1 MSGSVLRVLLE
12 FSGRCLGARP
22 LAIIAILVCV
32 SLARPIF
39 AAQAREE
46 NLSRSGQADR
56 SVLIREHAGWNG
68 DCKAI
73 AHPPLYL
80 LSPPHHGNVCARAED
95 IKISSMYVGTES
107 QCVGHMV
114 YGVRLIYRPDP
125 NFTGDDRIQYAA
137 QYPSVLRLIS
147 VKVTVTPYSAGTSG
161 AAPSV
166 NFAPVTTTR
175 QSPGPVPECADA
187 VY

>member
-1 MSGSVLRVLLE
+1 MSSSVRRMHLE
-12 FSGRCLGARP
+12 SAVSRLGARP
-22 LAIIAILVCV
+22 PAIIAILICAC
-32 SLARPIF
+32 LTRPSY

-46 NLSRSGQADR
+46 NISRSGPADR
-56 SVLIREHAGWNG
+56 SVLIREHAGWNE

-80 LSPPHHGNVCARAED
+80 LSPPHHGNVCARAEE
-95 IKISSMYVGTES
+95 IKITSMYVGTES

-125 NFTGDDRIQYAA
+125 SFVGDDQIQYAV
-137 QYPSVLRLIS
+137 QYPSALRMIS
-147 VKVTVTPYSAGTSG
+147 VKVTVMPYQARKSG

-166 NFAPVTTTR
+166 NFAPVTAMR
-175 QSPGPVPECADA
+175 QSPGLVPECADF
-187 VY
+187 VF